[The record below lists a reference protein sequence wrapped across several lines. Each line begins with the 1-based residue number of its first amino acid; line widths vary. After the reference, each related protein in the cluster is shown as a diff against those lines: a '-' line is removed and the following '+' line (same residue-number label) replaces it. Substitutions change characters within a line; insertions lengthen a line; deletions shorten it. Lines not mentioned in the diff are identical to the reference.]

1 MKRFFSLFLG
11 MVFLFMG
18 ASSAAAATPTPAP
31 LEITKEVVSQVPDQI
46 QRLLDLAY
54 AEWEAGEAGNPC
66 NGTHIS
72 GKILRIIS
80 L

>member
-1 MKRFFSLFLG
+1 MP
-11 MVFLFMG
+11 LFMKDWKQM
-18 ASSAAAATPTPAP
+18 
-31 LEITKEVVSQVPDQI
+31 ENKVTKNKKDTGYS
-46 QRLLDLAY
+46 